1 MGLCVR
7 SSINIPYFHYAM
19 IYLDNMGR
27 LKVMESPSI
36 QEQNETVFTTEVR
49 ERFLEILGAK
59 VGYQPPMVRSIYD
72 PQQPLGCL
80 SYRQTKRD
88 RNSPAHSMYGVP
100 PSVQFSAPVEESP
113 SCGSVDMVG
122 LEIGDT
128 PNVLDYYERSLKH
141 FRQVNCRQILKT
153 FIKFIEP
160 RKQAK
165 HPYNGGK
172 PPAGAPPGKK
182 GDPEKTK
189 PEWWPANVVHKEP
202 DHLRKDRTCNPSE
215 NLQCQVTLLTDLER
229 LSLLIHIIRRLG
241 RFGITTDQLQE
252 IAHDC
257 KRRLSDPHKLQI
269 LDEVFRVRRIEERY
283 ERGEVD
289 ANKIVYV
296 VNRESNQKEKDG
308 DSNVDPDQKHE
319 QEDDNAREA
328 LPILHSEKNSTS
340 PMSNSAEHTGMA
352 APSRPMNMGGDRNQ
366 LFPLPEWPSFGET
379 PQDDR
384 IFFPTTSKYTE
395 DYASQ
400 QMPRTPATTALVST
414 NETHAAFDY
423 MTQESIT
430 SSSPEQTSHHRQAPL
445 PMQHSASLDPWT
457 PTFRHNFFNP
467 MVYSTAPRH
476 AMSQA
481 TMLSQFPRSTTSH
494 GQEMPHMAHGLPN
507 LPQDRPSSMDGMS
520 MRGPS
525 FRTGFLSHPCDPSQQ
540 APHSSGCGHPDSW
553 TQNRPHV

>member
-1 MGLCVR
+1 MVFSAPAPGAGSSKRPASCMQGDVNDRGNVLTMGLSVR
-7 SSINIPYFHYAM
+7 SSINIPYAHYAM

-49 ERFLEILGAK
+49 ERFLEILGLSAA
-59 VGYQPPMVRSIYD
+59 GATPYSYD

-80 SYRQTKRD
+80 SYCQTKQD
-88 RNSPAHSMYGVP
+88 SNSPAHSMYGVP
-100 PSVQFSAPVEESP
+100 PSVQFSAPVEETP

-122 LEIGDT
+122 LKIGDT
-128 PNVLDYYERSLKH
+128 PNVLNYYETSLKH

-189 PEWWPANVVHKEP
+189 PEWWPANVIHKEP
-202 DHLRKDRTCNPSE
+202 DHLRKDY
-215 NLQCQVTLLTDLER
+215 LER
-229 LSLLIHIIRRLG
+229 LSLLIHIIRKLG

-257 KRRLSDPHKLQI
+257 KRRLSNPHQLQI

-328 LPILHSEKNSTS
+328 LSILHSEKNSTS
-340 PMSNSAEHTGMA
+340 PVSNSVEHTGMA
-352 APSRPMNMGGDRNQ
+352 APSCLMNMGDDRNQ
-366 LFPLPEWPSFGET
+366 LFPLPEWLSFGET

-430 SSSPEQTSHHRQAPL
+430 SSSPEQISHHRQAPL
-445 PMQHSASLDPWT
+445 PMQHSASFDPWT
-457 PTFRHNFFNP
+457 PSFRQNFFNP
-467 MVYSTAPRH
+467 TEYGTAPNH
-476 AMSQA
+476 AMSQ
-481 TMLSQFPRSTTSH
+481 TTLLYQLPMTPTTH
-494 GQEMPHMAHGLPN
+494 PQEMPHMAHGLPN
-507 LPQDRPSSMDGMS
+507 L
-520 MRGPS
+520 
-525 FRTGFLSHPCDPSQQ
+525 L
-540 APHSSGCGHPDSW
+540 
-553 TQNRPHV
+553 